1 MNTVYDNLPIHVA
14 SEKGNADCVRL
25 LLEAGADI
33 DNKNEDEQVKSLMT
47 YLPYIRNEI
56 LGKKNL
62 IFKMHWGIFCFYT
75 HKKPSNYERG
85 GYFFIFMKKL

>member
-33 DNKNEDEQVKSLMT
+33 DNKNEDEQVKSFMT
-47 YLPYIRNEI
+47 DLPYVRNEI
-56 LGKKNL
+56 LGKKTSFSKCIGGFFAFTRIKNQAITKGGD
-62 IFKMHWGIFCFYT
+62 IFLF
-75 HKKPSNYERG
+75 
-85 GYFFIFMKKL
+85 L

>member
-33 DNKNEDEQVKSLMT
+33 DNKNEDEQV
-47 YLPYIRNEI
+47 RRRFEI
-56 LGKKNL
+56 NL
-62 IFKMHWGIFCFYT
+62 ICTKRIIGEMRLRAKKIFFNALEDVERFDRQ
-75 HKKPSNYERG
+75 KSSSYEEK
-85 GYFFIFMKKL
+85 IC